1 MAAPFDDNNLLYFP
15 GVTPADVEAGIAGRS
30 AGLGMGRLDRMD
42 HPGRGAGGATPV
54 LSASWHRGVLV
65 GLSSEERER
74 AINEHFDAMGAFAGH
89 TRSDDARQNLLAH
102 LDGEALGH
110 APTSGLAE
118 TFALFPKAKL
128 EQLARGMGL
137 TGISKLN
144 KGDLAQRIADEIAG
158 AADETSYDL
167 LNLSDPEFELLV
179 GLVDKGPLSF
189 GPGDLADGE
198 VFSSANLVPLPPYI
212 FLFKQ
217 GDTFTAAVPDE
228 LAAAIRAV
236 DLDAVRSQRAKIAGA
251 IAYAETATTYYGI
264 VDLDAA
270 YRQYCSLADDP
281 LQPGDFAEAVYRSG
295 LSGDYGFD
303 LTERDDDKGIY
314 LVDFMLSDAFAG
326 PDALDDLDVYR
337 DYLLAEQAKRELRPL
352 DGLVCDDAFDRFY
365 DMPAAV
371 ALRDYLDEHVPDDDD
386 DYAYADRTM
395 EDILELFYTGARA
408 SELPGDLEDMGLMDA
423 TDDPKSLVQL
433 ATNLYNA
440 LPAWQLCGW
449 SEQELRERETGQKT
463 FYNPDGTVRKV
474 GRNEPCPCGSGKKYK
489 NCCGRGARA

>member
-54 LSASWHRGVLV
+54 LSASWHRGVLA

>member
-54 LSASWHRGVLV
+54 LSASWHRGVLA

-395 EDILELFYTGARA
+395 EDILELFYTGARV

-449 SEQELRERETGQKT
+449 SEQELHERETGQKT